1 MIAKIT
7 KQIQN
12 DLISVLH
19 PQDVEAVYNYFP
31 QTVTERKNIAV
42 VRRGKS
48 VMSHEIGQELG
59 SLYRYRVSVI
69 VIVAHTDYETAIA
82 DLDSLERKII
92 KNLSLN
98 SNLLGLTDTEE
109 GHTERVLKWNLLST
123 EYPEVM
129 PPLDKNT
136 QCAIIE
142 IEVDTEVHPT

>member
-12 DLISVLH
+12 DLIAALH
-19 PQDVEAVYNYFP
+19 PANVEAVYNYLP
-31 QTVTERKNIAV
+31 QTVTERKTIAV
-42 VRRGKS
+42 VRRGKA
-48 VMSHEIGQELG
+48 VVSHEIGQKLG

-82 DLDSLERKII
+82 DLDSLERKVVE
-92 KNLSLN
+92 NLSLN
-98 SNLLGLTDTEE
+98 SNLLGLTDTEA

-129 PPLDKNT
+129 PPLDKT
-136 QCAIIE
+136 VQCAIIE
-142 IEVDTEVHPT
+142 IEVDTEVHPS